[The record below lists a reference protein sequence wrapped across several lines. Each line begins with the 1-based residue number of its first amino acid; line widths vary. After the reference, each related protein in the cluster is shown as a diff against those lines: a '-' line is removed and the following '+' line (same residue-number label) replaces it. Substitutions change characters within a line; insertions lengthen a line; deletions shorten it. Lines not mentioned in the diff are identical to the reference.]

1 MSKLGL
7 TPSQTV
13 GPFFHYCLT
22 PQDYP
27 YQGLVPTAIE
37 GAGTAVEVSGSVF
50 DGDGVAVGDA
60 LLEFW
65 QADSAGRMQ
74 VSNAPLQ
81 GFARVA
87 TSADGA
93 YKLRTVL
100 PGSLAGQAPH
110 LSLSVLGRGLLNRL
124 HTRVY
129 FAGQA
134 ANERDAVLALVPVE
148 RRGTLVAALEAPGKY
163 RFDIRL
169 QGAAETVFFQV

>member
-13 GPFFHYCLT
+13 GPFFHYALA
-22 PQDYP
+22 PADYP
-27 YQGLVPTAIE
+27 YEGLVPTAID
-37 GAGTAVEVSGSVF
+37 GAGTVVEVSGIVF

-65 QADSAGRMQ
+65 QADAAGRMQ
-74 VSNAPLQ
+74 ASNAPFQ

-87 TSADGA
+87 TSADGV
-93 YKLRTVL
+93 YKLRTIL
-100 PGSLAGQAPH
+100 PGSVAGQAPH
-110 LSLSVLGRGLLNRL
+110 LNLSVLGRGLLNRL

-134 ANERDAVLALVPVE
+134 ANDQDKVLALVPSE
-148 RRGTLVAALEAPGKY
+148 RRGTLIAALEAPGKY